1 MKRFLSVLSLAA
13 LAGTAQAHVGDIG
26 LKVINGQ
33 IVTGKVELIG
43 GVDTVLPGERVFG
56 GDFSE
61 FIPGYSD
68 EPGLFAIDGEF
79 AAGSGIGFTLYKALR
94 VWNGSDFAT
103 VAGPTINIEFGP
115 NSVTT
120 PLTDG
125 PLDGFSFAVPASG
138 GFDEHWD
145 FILSDTAATGIY
157 LLEFDI
163 WSTDSAIARSERT
176 WIVLNYGQSELDHD
190 AAIEYVEENIVP
202 TPGAMAL
209 LGVAGLMASRRR
221 RA

>member
-13 LAGTAQAHVGDIG
+13 LAGVSQAHVGDIG

-33 IVTGKVELIG
+33 IVTGKVEEIG

-68 EPGLFAIDGEF
+68 EPGFFAADGEF
-79 AAGSGIGFTLYKALR
+79 AAGTGIGFTLYKALR
-94 VWNGSDFAT
+94 VWNGSDFST

-125 PLDGFSFAVPASG
+125 PLEGFTFAVPASG

-145 FILSDTAATGIY
+145 FILSDVDATGIY
-157 LLEFDI
+157 LLEFEL
-163 WSTDSAIARSERT
+163 WSTDTSVARSERT
-176 WIVLNYGQSELDHD
+176 WIVLNYGQSEADHD
-190 AAIEYVEENIVP
+190 AAIEYAEENLVP
-202 TPGAMAL
+202 APGAVAL

>member
-13 LAGTAQAHVGDIG
+13 LAGVSQAHVGDIG

-33 IVTGKVELIG
+33 IVTARSKRSAAS
-43 GVDTVLPGERVFG
+43 TPC
-56 GDFSE
+56 S
-61 FIPGYSD
+61 PASASSA
-68 EPGLFAIDGEF
+68 AISPSSSPATPTSPASLAVDGEF
-79 AAGSGIGFTLYKALR
+79 AAGTGIGFTLYKALR
-94 VWNGSDFAT
+94 TWNGSDFST

-125 PLDGFSFAVPASG
+125 PIEGFTFAVPASG

-145 FILSDTAATGIY
+145 FILSDVNATGIY
-157 LLEFDI
+157 LLEFEL
-163 WSTDSAIARSERT
+163 WSTDPTVARSERT
-176 WIVLNYGQSELDHD
+176 WIVLNYGQSEADHD
-190 AAIEYVEENIVP
+190 AAIEYAEENLVP
-202 TPGAMAL
+202 APGAVAL